1 MWRLSDSC
9 RPRAGSRRG
18 SALLVLVTVVL
29 ASSACATKRDF
40 RDLRTELNAQSERQD
55 SLFASIMRSIDAIGD
70 SLSTQSDQDFEF
82 RGEVARELL
91 SIQDQLIQVQEMSG
105 VNQRTL
111 SQLRDEVEAR
121 RSALDEA
128 PAQRGS
134 MGQDDGAEEAFQAA
148 TDAYERRSNTAARLG
163 FQQFVEQYPNH
174 ERVVEAQYYL
184 ADILQ
189 QDGDLDAAVAAF
201 ERIPELYPA
210 DALAADALYRVG
222 VIELDRGDA
231 DAARAYFQRVITGY
245 PDSAAAEVARERLSE
260 IGEADGLD
268 PATAT
273 RS

>member
-1 MWRLSDSC
+1 L
-9 RPRAGSRRG
+9 A
-18 SALLVLVTVVL
+18 LVTLVL

-40 RDLRTELNAQSERQD
+40 RDLRAELNSQAARQD
-55 SLFASIMRSIDAIGD
+55 SLYASIMRSLDALGD

-82 RGEVARELL
+82 RGQVARELL

-128 PAQRGS
+128 PQRGS
-134 MGQDDGAEEAFQAA
+134 MSGQDDGAEEAFQAA

-201 ERIPELYPA
+201 LRLPELYPA
-210 DALAADALYRVG
+210 DPLAADALYRVG
-222 VIELDRGDA
+222 VIELERDDL
-231 DAARAYFQRVITGY
+231 DAARSYFQRVITGY
-245 PDSAAAEVARERLSE
+245 PESSAADIARERLSE

-268 PATAT
+268 PVTAT